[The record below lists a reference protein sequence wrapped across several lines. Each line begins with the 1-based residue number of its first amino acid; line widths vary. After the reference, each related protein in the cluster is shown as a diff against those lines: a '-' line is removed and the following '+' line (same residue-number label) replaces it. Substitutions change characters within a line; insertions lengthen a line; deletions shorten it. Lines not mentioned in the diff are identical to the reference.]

1 MKTGSA
7 AVTGKGKK
15 RLNGFLR
22 FVRTVIILALILGIT
37 GGIAVAAVNIAVIGT
52 AKKTILTPDEAE
64 KLEGVDCII
73 VLGCQVKKDV
83 PSDMLYDR
91 IVTGVDLYRR
101 GVSEVLFMR
110 LIAASTLDDYRRSGA
125 YLIDLR
131 TKEEYEQGHIEG
143 AVNIPY
149 DFLEDY
155 KKRLPRNRLLVL
167 YCEWGTTSILAGRKL
182 SQYGYDVLSVNGGLQ
197 AYRRFSN
204 M

>member
-1 MKTGSA
+1 
-7 AVTGKGKK
+7 
-15 RLNGFLR
+15 
-22 FVRTVIILALILGIT
+22 
-37 GGIAVAAVNIAVIGT
+37 
-52 AKKTILTPDEAE
+52 
-64 KLEGVDCII
+64 
-73 VLGCQVKKDV
+73 
-83 PSDMLYDR
+83 
-91 IVTGVDLYRR
+91 
-101 GVSEVLFMR
+101 MR
-110 LIAASTLDDYRRSGA
+110 LIAASTLDDYRRSGV

>member
-1 MKTGSA
+1 
-7 AVTGKGKK
+7 
-15 RLNGFLR
+15 
-22 FVRTVIILALILGIT
+22 
-37 GGIAVAAVNIAVIGT
+37 
-52 AKKTILTPDEAE
+52 
-64 KLEGVDCII
+64 
-73 VLGCQVKKDV
+73 
-83 PSDMLYDR
+83 
-91 IVTGVDLYRR
+91 
-101 GVSEVLFMR
+101 MR

-131 TKEEYEQGHIEG
+131 TKEEYEKGHIEG

-182 SQYGYDVLSVNGGLQ
+182 SQYGYDVLSVNGGLK
-197 AYRRFSN
+197 AYRRVSN

>member
-1 MKTGSA
+1 
-7 AVTGKGKK
+7 
-15 RLNGFLR
+15 
-22 FVRTVIILALILGIT
+22 
-37 GGIAVAAVNIAVIGT
+37 
-52 AKKTILTPDEAE
+52 
-64 KLEGVDCII
+64 
-73 VLGCQVKKDV
+73 
-83 PSDMLYDR
+83 
-91 IVTGVDLYRR
+91 
-101 GVSEVLFMR
+101 MR

-125 YLIDLR
+125 YLIDL
-131 TKEEYEQGHIEG
+131 HIPG

-197 AYRRFSN
+197 AYRRVSN

>member
-1 MKTGSA
+1 
-7 AVTGKGKK
+7 
-15 RLNGFLR
+15 
-22 FVRTVIILALILGIT
+22 
-37 GGIAVAAVNIAVIGT
+37 
-52 AKKTILTPDEAE
+52 
-64 KLEGVDCII
+64 
-73 VLGCQVKKDV
+73 
-83 PSDMLYDR
+83 
-91 IVTGVDLYRR
+91 
-101 GVSEVLFMR
+101 MR

-131 TKEEYEQGHIEG
+131 TKEEYEQGHIPG

-204 M
+204 MQLLYDECCRKKRLAYKYKNTKLEAK

>member
-1 MKTGSA
+1 M
-7 AVTGKGKK
+7 
-15 RLNGFLR
+15 
-22 FVRTVIILALILGIT
+22 II
-37 GGIAVAAVNIAVIGT
+37 
-52 AKKTILTPDEAE
+52 
-64 KLEGVDCII
+64 
-73 VLGCQVKKDV
+73 
-83 PSDMLYDR
+83 
-91 IVTGVDLYRR
+91 
-101 GVSEVLFMR
+101 
-110 LIAASTLDDYRRSGA
+110 
-125 YLIDLR
+125 
-131 TKEEYEQGHIEG
+131 EEYEQGHIEG

>member
-1 MKTGSA
+1 
-7 AVTGKGKK
+7 
-15 RLNGFLR
+15 
-22 FVRTVIILALILGIT
+22 
-37 GGIAVAAVNIAVIGT
+37 
-52 AKKTILTPDEAE
+52 
-64 KLEGVDCII
+64 
-73 VLGCQVKKDV
+73 
-83 PSDMLYDR
+83 
-91 IVTGVDLYRR
+91 
-101 GVSEVLFMR
+101 MR

-143 AVNIPY
+143 ADILIPA
-149 DFLEDY
+149 FLCEILEDY

>member
-1 MKTGSA
+1 
-7 AVTGKGKK
+7 
-15 RLNGFLR
+15 
-22 FVRTVIILALILGIT
+22 
-37 GGIAVAAVNIAVIGT
+37 
-52 AKKTILTPDEAE
+52 
-64 KLEGVDCII
+64 
-73 VLGCQVKKDV
+73 
-83 PSDMLYDR
+83 
-91 IVTGVDLYRR
+91 
-101 GVSEVLFMR
+101 MR

-131 TKEEYEQGHIEG
+131 TKEE
-143 AVNIPY
+143 Y

>member
-1 MKTGSA
+1 
-7 AVTGKGKK
+7 
-15 RLNGFLR
+15 
-22 FVRTVIILALILGIT
+22 
-37 GGIAVAAVNIAVIGT
+37 
-52 AKKTILTPDEAE
+52 
-64 KLEGVDCII
+64 
-73 VLGCQVKKDV
+73 
-83 PSDMLYDR
+83 
-91 IVTGVDLYRR
+91 
-101 GVSEVLFMR
+101 MR

-131 TKEEYEQGHIEG
+131 TKEEYEKGHIEG

-204 M
+204 MYLLYDKCCRKNVWLTNIKTQNWRLNENIRINCTVSLWIRGGVKKRDR

>member
-1 MKTGSA
+1 
-7 AVTGKGKK
+7 
-15 RLNGFLR
+15 
-22 FVRTVIILALILGIT
+22 
-37 GGIAVAAVNIAVIGT
+37 
-52 AKKTILTPDEAE
+52 
-64 KLEGVDCII
+64 
-73 VLGCQVKKDV
+73 
-83 PSDMLYDR
+83 
-91 IVTGVDLYRR
+91 
-101 GVSEVLFMR
+101 MR

-131 TKEEYEQGHIEG
+131 TKEEYEKGHIEG

-149 DFLEDY
+149 GFFR
-155 KKRLPRNRLLVL
+155 RLQEKTSPKPPLVL

>member
-1 MKTGSA
+1 
-7 AVTGKGKK
+7 
-15 RLNGFLR
+15 
-22 FVRTVIILALILGIT
+22 
-37 GGIAVAAVNIAVIGT
+37 
-52 AKKTILTPDEAE
+52 
-64 KLEGVDCII
+64 
-73 VLGCQVKKDV
+73 
-83 PSDMLYDR
+83 
-91 IVTGVDLYRR
+91 
-101 GVSEVLFMR
+101 MR

-182 SQYGYDVLSVNGGLQ
+182 SQYGYDVLSVNGGCRHTVVSAICSLCSYCMINAAGKTSGLQ
-197 AYRRFSN
+197 I
-204 M
+204 

>member
-1 MKTGSA
+1 
-7 AVTGKGKK
+7 
-15 RLNGFLR
+15 
-22 FVRTVIILALILGIT
+22 
-37 GGIAVAAVNIAVIGT
+37 
-52 AKKTILTPDEAE
+52 
-64 KLEGVDCII
+64 
-73 VLGCQVKKDV
+73 
-83 PSDMLYDR
+83 
-91 IVTGVDLYRR
+91 
-101 GVSEVLFMR
+101 MR
-110 LIAASTLDDYRRSGA
+110 LIAASTLDDYRISGA